1 MKKII
6 NRKNAAAV
14 ACAAMMICAAGAVP
28 DSVLNVSMPVQAAEA
43 VEQTSLPQVTGLTS
57 KTPDISSIRLSW
69 NAVNGADGA
78 RRRGAELF
86 ELYEPHVPAAF
97 HRRDAAV
104 RLPDPAGNRRLGAF
118 RRGGLRFGGQA
129 FHGFARPARRRER
142 LLAAHGPA
150 LAPAFAAGFGR
161 LSARQGLVA
170 ERKRGALLPA
180 AALYGARIQGG
191 GCVGEQIPALYARR
205 GFQRRCRMAAAR
217 PADRVG
223 RGLLQIV
230 RGYSAFGRGRDS
242 ALLQGQRL
250 RRGGQRR
257 AALVGRGPLL
267 RRRGDGPLADSRQGQ
282 SRGFGH
288 AVPQR
293 IPPRFSGSLYRFG
306 VGQPFRREPQRY
318 LRPAAQL
325 ERRGAPER
333 RGRNALYVLRCRKIV
348 AGRGV
353 ERAGAALLRLCAL

>member
-1 MKKII
+1 M
-6 NRKNAAAV
+6 
-14 ACAAMMICAAGAVP
+14 
-28 DSVLNVSMPVQAAEA
+28 
-43 VEQTSLPQVTGLTS
+43 
-57 KTPDISSIRLSW
+57 
-69 NAVNGADGA
+69 
-78 RRRGAELF
+78 
-86 ELYEPHVPAAF
+86 
-97 HRRDAAV
+97 
-104 RLPDPAGNRRLGAF
+104 
-118 RRGGLRFGGQA
+118 
-129 FHGFARPARRRER
+129 
-142 LLAAHGPA
+142 
-150 LAPAFAAGFGR
+150 
-161 LSARQGLVA
+161 
-170 ERKRGALLPA
+170 
-180 AALYGARIQGG
+180 
-191 GCVGEQIPALYARR
+191 GEQIPALYARR

-223 RGLLQIV
+223 RGFLQIV

-257 AALVGRGPLL
+257 AALVGRGTLL

-306 VGQPFRREPQRY
+306 VGQPFRREPQRH

-333 RGRNALYVLRCRKIV
+333 RGRNALYALRCRKIV
-348 AGRGV
+348 AGRGMG
-353 ERAGAALLRLCAL
+353 RAGAALLRLCAL

>member
-1 MKKII
+1 M
-6 NRKNAAAV
+6 
-14 ACAAMMICAAGAVP
+14 
-28 DSVLNVSMPVQAAEA
+28 
-43 VEQTSLPQVTGLTS
+43 
-57 KTPDISSIRLSW
+57 
-69 NAVNGADGA
+69 
-78 RRRGAELF
+78 
-86 ELYEPHVPAAF
+86 
-97 HRRDAAV
+97 
-104 RLPDPAGNRRLGAF
+104 
-118 RRGGLRFGGQA
+118 
-129 FHGFARPARRRER
+129 
-142 LLAAHGPA
+142 
-150 LAPAFAAGFGR
+150 
-161 LSARQGLVA
+161 
-170 ERKRGALLPA
+170 
-180 AALYGARIQGG
+180 
-191 GCVGEQIPALYARR
+191 GEQIPALYARR
-205 GFQRRCRMAAAR
+205 GFQRRRRMAAAR

-257 AALVGRGPLL
+257 AAFVGRGTLL

-306 VGQPFRREPQRY
+306 VGQPFRREPQRH

-333 RGRNALYVLRCRKIV
+333 CGRNALYALRCRKIV

-353 ERAGAALLRLCAL
+353 ERAGAALLRLYAL